1 MNARLVSMIGALG
14 VLLAGSLVGGGVA
27 FGAEEPYL
35 PGITSND
42 PNPEGCVSCHKGET
56 SLKKMLATLQH
67 RNVDSKVNIVPDD
80 CASCH
85 KEDEG
90 LDTMAQIA
98 HSMHYAAG
106 SKSDF
111 VSKHQGSCLNCHQLS
126 TGDGAVTA
134 ADAGAVLKLAAGLG

>member
-1 MNARLVSMIGALG
+1 MNTRFVSRFG
-14 VLLAGSLVGGGVA
+14 VAAMLLAGSLFGGGVA
-27 FGAEEPYL
+27 LGADEPYL

-42 PNPEGCVSCHKGET
+42 ANPEGCVSCHKGEM
-56 SLKKMLATLQH
+56 SLQKKLAALKH
-67 RNVDSKVNIVPDD
+67 RNVDAKVSIVPDD
-80 CASCH
+80 CKTCH

-111 VSKHQGSCLNCHQLS
+111 VVRHKGSCLHCHQLS
-126 TGDGAVTA
+126 TGDGVVTVKS
-134 ADAGAVLKLAAGLG
+134 GKKNW

>member
-1 MNARLVSMIGALG
+1 MSSRFLSMMG
-14 VLLAGSLVGGGVA
+14 VVGLLFIGSLVGGGVA
-27 FGAEEPYL
+27 LGADEPYL

-42 PNPEGCVSCHKGET
+42 PNPEGCVSCHKGEA
-56 SLKKMLATLQH
+56 SLKKMLTALQH
-67 RNVDSKVNIVPDD
+67 RNVDSKISIVPDD
-80 CASCH
+80 CKSCH

-111 VSKHQGSCLNCHQLS
+111 VVKHKGSCLNCHQLS
-126 TGDGAVTA
+126 TGDGAVTVKS
-134 ADAGAVLKLAAGLG
+134 GKKNW

>member
-1 MNARLVSMIGALG
+1 MNARIICMIGVLG
-14 VLLAGSLVGGGVA
+14 LLLTGSLVGGQVA
-27 FGAEEPYL
+27 FGAGEPYL

-56 SLKKMLATLQH
+56 SLKKMLTALQH

-80 CASCH
+80 CKSCH

-90 LDTMAQIA
+90 LDTIAQIA

-126 TGDGAVTA
+126 TGDGAVTVKS
-134 ADAGAVLKLAAGLG
+134 GKKNW